1 MAPLVRPR
9 PRSAGPLLAA
19 LCLGSLGEAAAQAC
33 VLPSSPPPSRSRVV
47 FILDTSG
54 SMQGLGDGR
63 ANIFARVQGAILR
76 GMRAA
81 QAPGSVELLTFDKGP
96 RQRRSFAWPSQRGE
110 FERAVNGIRADGS
123 NTWLYTSMQSM
134 FASLQSRDDTA
145 TTVYVLTDGI
155 DNNPDR
161 AATIATALAAFNV
174 TRGNFDKLY
183 YVGLGVQVPAEVK
196 AQFAQ
201 TTFAQAVELPLNTP
215 PDLTSAL
222 LLPGMVNV
230 SPDASFAFRRPQGTR
245 LSLESGNVGG
255 GQVTIL
261 NPEGAGDRVKLGIQ
275 GSVPAGSV
283 GYVCADLPDGEQ
295 RLLLRFEQTTPP
307 PSGAPAPQPPAL
319 GTLRLLNPDFRRELK
334 RGEKAVLRYQA
345 VNGPVTV
352 EVAQA
357 PGEITAQLPD
367 TVVSLLEGQ
376 QVELTLTDLTLR
388 GGQQAA
394 SSLRLNNAATQ
405 AVPAVVGVEPV
416 RRNWWWL
423 LLLPVPLLLLL
434 WWRREGGPF
443 EPYALSVD
451 RALRITLHERATGR
465 RRSRPARRDLSDVG
479 ALFRMPGLR
488 GIVLERYQP
497 DIAPEDEVVLDNSDA
512 NSIRDYAAQRGRRA
526 LRLQAQPER
535 LRLHKDTQP
544 EGTFLELQETLAL
557 GQLYVFTPYEPP
569 RARVR
574 PAAPPPE
581 PPIEV
586 IVTLLRGVAMQDL
599 ELPLEDV
606 DLADVFAEEGLR
618 GLVVRR
624 EPGLLRLRALAA
636 GMRLRHISREFGPG
650 DALPLAVMLD
660 LAAPGGTF
668 QLRVRDKASMSRM
681 RR

>member
-230 SPDASFAFRRPQGTR
+230 SPDASFAFCRPQGTR

-357 PGEITAQLPD
+357 PDEITAQLPD

-394 SSLRLNNAATQ
+394 PSLRLNNAATQ
-405 AVPAVVGVEPV
+405 AVPAVVGVEHATRRIRDGQRIRVHGTDGYVELLPDEPV
-416 RRNWWWL
+416 R
-423 LLLPVPLLLLL
+423 
-434 WWRREGGPF
+434 
-443 EPYALSVD
+443 
-451 RALRITLHERATGR
+451 
-465 RRSRPARRDLSDVG
+465 
-479 ALFRMPGLR
+479 
-488 GIVLERYQP
+488 
-497 DIAPEDEVVLDNSDA
+497 
-512 NSIRDYAAQRGRRA
+512 
-526 LRLQAQPER
+526 
-535 LRLHKDTQP
+535 
-544 EGTFLELQETLAL
+544 
-557 GQLYVFTPYEPP
+557 
-569 RARVR
+569 
-574 PAAPPPE
+574 
-581 PPIEV
+581 
-586 IVTLLRGVAMQDL
+586 
-599 ELPLEDV
+599 
-606 DLADVFAEEGLR
+606 
-618 GLVVRR
+618 
-624 EPGLLRLRALAA
+624 
-636 GMRLRHISREFGPG
+636 
-650 DALPLAVMLD
+650 
-660 LAAPGGTF
+660 
-668 QLRVRDKASMSRM
+668 
-681 RR
+681 